1 MKTRLFM
8 EEQIKLDIR
17 QLMLQLVRLQKD
29 MDYVREH
36 IEDAILTEDDWLSI
50 ESAEVDYKNEK
61 TVSSE
66 KLKKELGI

>member
-1 MKTRLFM
+1 M

-36 IEDAILTEDDWLSI
+36 IEDARLTEDDWLSI
-50 ESAEVDYKNEK
+50 ESAEVDYKNGK